1 MGGEDI
7 LKYLVT
13 GEEMKLLD
21 QNTSEEFYVPTV
33 VLMEQAAMAFVQTLL
48 ANVND
53 IGRVLVVCGT
63 GNNGADGIA
72 IARLLNQRGMD
83 TDIYLVEDS
92 NGIDSGR
99 GSELY
104 QLQKRIYMKYGYGR
118 IETLCVSANYDVV
131 IEAIFGIGLSRT
143 IEGVYQ
149 QILNTLNECKGRK
162 VAVDMPAGIS
172 TDSGAVLGT
181 AFRADDTITFSFAKL
196 GQYLWP
202 GTEYC
207 GRVHV
212 ADMGITLDSMFG
224 REPHT
229 KVLELS
235 DLAKLSE
242 RKAHSNKGTYGK
254 LLIIAGSV
262 GMAGAAILASKAAY
276 RSGVGL
282 VRIFTREE
290 NRMVLQGANPEAIL
304 TSYQGDLV
312 CDHQALDECVKWADA
327 IVVGPGLGCD
337 EVAES
342 IVAYISRI
350 KNIPIVMDADALNLI
365 AKNPE
370 HYLLAG
376 GNKILTPHLGEMA
389 RLNHCSVSD
398 IQNDLMGAS
407 TEMVQRYGVT
417 CVLKDFHT
425 IIACWDGDLYLNL
438 SGNNGM
444 ATAGSGDV
452 LAGVIGGLLAQGLTL
467 KQAATAGV
475 FIHGLA
481 GDCIA
486 TKTGLHAMMAN
497 DLIDGLQMIW
507 KQVEGYE

>member
-1 MGGEDI
+1 M
-7 LKYLVT
+7 KYLVT

-33 VLMEQAAMAFVQTLL
+33 VLMEQAAMAFVQTFL
-48 ANVND
+48 ADVGD
-53 IGRVLVVCGT
+53 KMKRVLVVCGT

-72 IARLLNQRGMD
+72 IARLLNQKGVD
-83 TDIYLVEDS
+83 TDIYLTEDS
-92 NGIDSGR
+92 DGIDAGR

-104 QLQKRIYMKYGYGR
+104 HLQKKIYMKYGYGR
-118 IETLCVSANYDVV
+118 IENLIGNEDYDII

-143 IEGVYQ
+143 IEGAYQ
-149 QILNTLNECKGRK
+149 QILNTLNKCKGRK

-181 AFRADDTITFSFAKL
+181 AFRADTTITFSFAKL
-196 GQYLWP
+196 GQFLWP

-207 GRVHV
+207 GKVHV
-212 ADMGITLDSMFG
+212 ADMGITMESMLG
-224 REPHT
+224 RKPHT
-229 KVLELS
+229 KVMELS
-235 DLAKLSE
+235 DLFELSK

-254 LLIIAGSV
+254 LLVIAGSV

-276 RSGVGL
+276 RSGAGL
-282 VRIFTREE
+282 VRVFTREE
-290 NRMVLQGANPEAIL
+290 NRMVLQEANPEAII

-312 CDHQALDECVKWADA
+312 YNHQVLEDCVAWADA
-327 IVVGPGLGCD
+327 IVLGPGLGCD
-337 EVAES
+337 EVAEA
-342 IVAYISRI
+342 IVTYISKI
-350 KNIPIVMDADALNLI
+350 KNIPIVMDADALNMI
-365 AKNPE
+365 AKQPDT
-370 HYLLAG
+370 YLLDG

-389 RLNHCSVSD
+389 RLNHCSVAD
-398 IQNDLMGAS
+398 IQNDLIGVA
-407 TEMVQRYGVT
+407 TDMVQRFGVT

-425 IIACWDGDLYLNL
+425 VIACWDGDLYLNL

-452 LAGVIGGLLAQGLTL
+452 LAGIIGGLLAQGLTL

-475 FIHGLA
+475 FLHGLA
-481 GDCIA
+481 GDFIA

-507 KQVEGYE
+507 KQVEEDE